1 MECQICK
8 RERQVRKY
16 FKTAYDRRICDECL
30 EDMGYGRQIAG
41 QVYSDIKA
49 DMMKRLDKKISATVN
64 QELPK
69 LIEKL
74 IAESGMEFELKVI

>member
-16 FKTAYDRRICDECL
+16 FKTACNRRICDECL
-30 EDMGYGRQIAG
+30 EDMGYGSSIAG
-41 QVYSDIKA
+41 QVYLDIET
-49 DMMKRLDKKISATVN
+49 DLIKKLNKKVAAAVD

>member
-1 MECQICK
+1 MQCKICE

-16 FKTAYDRRICDECL
+16 FKTAPKKQICDECL
-30 EDMGYGRQIAG
+30 EDMGYGHQISG
-41 QVYSDIKA
+41 QVYSDVKA

-74 IAESGMEFELKVI
+74 MIESDLTFELKVA

>member
-41 QVYSDIKA
+41 QVYSDIET
-49 DMMKRLDKKISATVN
+49 DLIKKLNKKVAAAVD